1 MNNLVVKRSQLVE
14 AQIKGAPAI
23 GKHYQFTDVPNI
35 SRNNIVIYGFE
46 VYSQTQLVTS
56 PNNNTVIAAADIP
69 RICLTLVD
77 NDNNERIYQIPYYSC
92 VRNLNG
98 GFTFMVK
105 PFILNLTRSYIQIT
119 ATAGGSLADGQVAL
133 VNLYYAIVGEN

>member
-1 MNNLVVKRSQLVE
+1 
-14 AQIKGAPAI
+14 
-23 GKHYQFTDVPNI
+23 
-35 SRNNIVIYGFE
+35 
-46 VYSQTQLVTS
+46 
-56 PNNNTVIAAADIP
+56 
-69 RICLTLVD
+69 VD

-119 ATAGGSLADGQVAL
+119 ATAGGSLAENQVAL
-133 VNLYYAIVGEN
+133 VNLYYSIVGDN